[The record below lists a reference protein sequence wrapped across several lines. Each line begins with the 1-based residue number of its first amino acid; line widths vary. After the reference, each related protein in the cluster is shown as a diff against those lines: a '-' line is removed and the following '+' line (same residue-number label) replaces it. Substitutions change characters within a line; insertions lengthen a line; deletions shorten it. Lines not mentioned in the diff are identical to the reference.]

1 MKKKEIKE
9 YHQKKPEELKQ
20 QAKKITEEL
29 VKLKMEKQVGKLKN
43 IHLIEQKRHDLAIIK
58 TILQEKES
66 IL

>member
-9 YHQKKPEELKQ
+9 YHQKNQKELKQ